1 MDNLQGQEMLCPI
14 STMSVSSNN
23 GSILGRS
30 RDKRDESANI
40 LIEKEKNILERPGPL
55 NLTRSKPVK
64 SCWS

>member
-23 GSILGRS
+23 GSILGGS

-40 LIEKEKNILERPGPL
+40 LIEKEKEYFGGSWTP
-55 NLTRSKPVK
+55 K
-64 SCWS
+64 SF

>member
-30 RDKRDESANI
+30 RDKRDESANK
-40 LIEKEKNILERPGPL
+40 LLEKEKKYFGGS
-55 NLTRSKPVK
+55 LTPK
-64 SCWS
+64 SY